1 MFMIGKEVS
10 ATKPVSIYEVID
22 ILGKHKEGEL
32 TYEQKIALEHAKKL
46 TSGKGHEKAKKALEG
61 MSIFS
66 EMSVLKL
73 IEVMPKNMMT
83 LKQVLVKEKR
93 TFSNEELQKALDILK
108 GK

>member
-1 MFMIGKEVS
+1 MIGKEVS
-10 ATKPVSIYEVID
+10 ETKPVSIDDVVD
-22 ILGKHKEGEL
+22 ILGKYKEGEL

-46 TSGKGHEKAKKALEG
+46 TGGKGREKAKKALEG
-61 MSIFS
+61 MSIFT
-66 EMSVLKL
+66 EMSILKL

-93 TFSNEELQKALDILK
+93 TFTNEELQKALDILK